1 MTTPLPQSHYQI
13 VLVGCGKMGQAM
25 LHGWLA
31 QGVASQDV
39 LVVDPFAS
47 GLPVG
52 VKGLATAADIP
63 AGTSAEV
70 VVVAV
75 KPQVLADAIAP
86 YRQFAASGAVF
97 FSVAAG
103 KTIAGFHAL
112 LGADAKIVRAMPN
125 TPAAVGRGMTVLC
138 AGAGVSAAEKARC
151 QTLAEAVG
159 VAAWLEDEDLM
170 DAVTAISGSGPAYIF
185 HLTEAMEQ
193 AARALG
199 LPADLSALLARQTV
213 AGAGELLAQASD
225 SPEQLRKNVTSPG
238 GTTAAALEVLMN
250 PDNGL
255 PSLMARATA
264 AAERRGRE
272 LGA

>member
-1 MTTPLPQSHYQI
+1 MTTPHYQI

-25 LHGWLA
+25 LNGWLA
-31 QGVASQDV
+31 QGVGADQV
-39 LVVDPFAS
+39 LVVDPSAT
-47 GLPVG
+47 GLPAG
-52 VKGLATAADIP
+52 VAALPNASALP
-63 AGTSAEV
+63 AGTTAEV

-86 YRQFAASGAVF
+86 YRQFAATGAVF
-97 FSVAAG
+97 LSVAAG
-103 KTIAGFHAL
+103 KTIASFHAL

-159 VAAWLEDEDLM
+159 IAAWLADEDLM
-170 DAVTAISGSGPAYIF
+170 DAVTAISGSGPAYVF
-185 HLTEAMEQ
+185 HMTEALAQ
-193 AARALG
+193 AGRALG
-199 LPADLSALLARQTV
+199 LPDDVSAVLARQTV
-213 AGAGELLAQASD
+213 AGAGELLARASD

-238 GTTAAALEVLMN
+238 GTTAAALEVLMD
-250 PDNGL
+250 PETGL
-255 PSLMARATA
+255 PPLMARATA

>member
-1 MTTPLPQSHYQI
+1 MTTPHDHSHYHI

-25 LHGWLA
+25 LNGWLA
-31 QGVASQDV
+31 QGVDAARV
-39 LVVDPFAS
+39 LVVDPFAK
-47 GLPVG
+47 GLPAG
-52 VKGLATAADIP
+52 VQTLTEASAIP
-63 AGTSAEV
+63 AGATADV

-97 FSVAAG
+97 LSVAAG

-112 LGADAKIVRAMPN
+112 LGAEAKIVRAMPN

-138 AGAGVSAAEKARC
+138 AGAGVSEAEKARC
-151 QTLAEAVG
+151 QTLAQAVG
-159 VAAWLEDEDLM
+159 VAAWLEDEALM

-185 HLTEAMEQ
+185 HLTEALEQ

-199 LPADLSALLARQTV
+199 LPEELSAVLARQTV
-213 AGAGELLAQASD
+213 AGAGELLAQASE

-250 PDNGL
+250 PETGL
-255 PSLMARATA
+255 PPLMVRATA

-272 LGA
+272 LA

>member
-1 MTTPLPQSHYQI
+1 MTTPHYQI

-25 LHGWLA
+25 LKGWLA
-31 QGVASQDV
+31 QGVPADEV
-39 LVVDPFAS
+39 LVVDPHAS
-47 GLPVG
+47 GLPAG
-52 VKGLATAADIP
+52 VTQVAAATDLP
-63 AGTSAEV
+63 AGVGADV

-86 YRQFAASGAVF
+86 YRGFAVGGSVF
-97 FSVAAG
+97 LSVAAG

-112 LGADAKIVRAMPN
+112 LGEQAKIVRAMPN

-138 AGAGVSAAEKARC
+138 AGAGVSAAEKDRC

-159 VAAWLEDEDLM
+159 AAAWLDDETLM

-185 HLTEAMEQ
+185 HLTEALEQ
-193 AARALG
+193 AAKALG
-199 LPADLSALLARQTV
+199 LPDALAAQLARQTV
-213 AGAGELLAQASD
+213 AGSGELLAQAAE
-225 SPEQLRKNVTSPG
+225 SPEQLRRNVTSPG
-238 GTTAAALEVLMN
+238 GTTAAALDVLMN
-250 PDNGL
+250 PETGL
-255 PSLMARATA
+255 PPLMARATA